1 MRLRVVRSICLPRQ
15 VMTERGF
22 FYCVG
27 CNAIARGV
35 PICASLSRNG
45 PDLSRLYVGV
55 YLNPK
60 QKNWLFVELKMGEPP
75 CQVGMSER
83 RKRLINS

>member
-27 CNAIARGV
+27 CKAIALGV
-35 PICASLSRNG
+35 PICASLFRNG
-45 PDLSRLYVGV
+45 PELSRLLVGI
-55 YLNPK
+55 YLRPEHSSFE
-60 QKNWLFVELKMGEPP
+60 QHED
-75 CQVGMSER
+75 
-83 RKRLINS
+83 RLPFPLSPLGRSDVSGGLG

>member
-15 VMTERGF
+15 AMTERGF

-27 CNAIARGV
+27 CKAIALGV

-45 PDLSRLYVGV
+45 PELSRLLAGI
-55 YLNPK
+55 YLRPEH
-60 QKNWLFVELKMGEPP
+60 QKFDSTSSVAEHLK
-75 CQVGMSER
+75 
-83 RKRLINS
+83 INSVSPLYPVGRGLG

>member
-27 CNAIARGV
+27 CKAIARGV

-45 PDLSRLYVGV
+45 PELSRLLVGI
-55 YLNPK
+55 YLRPE
-60 QKNWLFVELKMGEPP
+60 QKPELDSIF
-75 CQVGMSER
+75 QVDVAR
-83 RKRLINS
+83 RTT